1 MEMYYLRLFLIFL
14 VPMFSSLLVTPQVI
28 KMAYHINAI
37 DIPKDE
43 RRVHTKPIPRIGG
56 LAVYISFILAILLF
70 GNFSKELLSIVIAS
84 FIIIILGL
92 FDDVKPVIAKL

>member
-14 VPMFSSLLVTPQVI
+14 VPMLSSLLVTPQVI

-43 RRVHTKPIPRIGG
+43 RRG
-56 LAVYISFILAILLF
+56 
-70 GNFSKELLSIVIAS
+70 
-84 FIIIILGL
+84 
-92 FDDVKPVIAKL
+92 